1 MANSEK
7 ILFFIVKG
15 AKRELF
21 AFVVCARSPLGLCQ
35 SASQPLMP
43 FLIRDD
49 VSHGW
54 QVTPAEYRQVLWHKQ
69 SVEVHDLGLE
79 SPAQGPPST
88 IHMKPDKLF
97 ELMKAKFVILMEQ
110 QGDPGIR
117 EQEIG
122 RALRKTNWNWTG
134 INVFEL
140 ISLQNKTKRQWECGP
155 SQSPE
160 PGWVEGM
167 CKMVHHKPNEE
178 FLGFKGD
185 KNGYALTLWHKLV
198 KDASNYASRSLAHP
212 HDKNWLGEDYEGR
225 WVKSNQADREQRD
238 LPREVPMFPLNYVP
252 MRYDRTNG
260 PATGYVVNKLTEAQQ
275 YGVYKYGVLNLP
287 QL

>member
-1 MANSEK
+1 EK

-97 ELMKAKFVILMEQ
+97 ELMK
-110 QGDPGIR
+110 
-117 EQEIG
+117 
-122 RALRKTNWNWTG
+122 
-134 INVFEL
+134 
-140 ISLQNKTKRQWECGP
+140 
-155 SQSPE
+155 
-160 PGWVEGM
+160 
-167 CKMVHHKPNEE
+167 
-178 FLGFKGD
+178 
-185 KNGYALTLWHKLV
+185 
-198 KDASNYASRSLAHP
+198 
-212 HDKNWLGEDYEGR
+212 
-225 WVKSNQADREQRD
+225 
-238 LPREVPMFPLNYVP
+238 
-252 MRYDRTNG
+252 
-260 PATGYVVNKLTEAQQ
+260 
-275 YGVYKYGVLNLP
+275 
-287 QL
+287 